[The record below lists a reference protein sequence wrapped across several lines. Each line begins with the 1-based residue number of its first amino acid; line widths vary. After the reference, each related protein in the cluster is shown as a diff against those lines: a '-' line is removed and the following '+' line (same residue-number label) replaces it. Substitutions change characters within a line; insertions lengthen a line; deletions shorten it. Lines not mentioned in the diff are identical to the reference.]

1 MGILSAFLSI
11 LLGLLS
17 LFMILLVLIQ
27 RGRGGGLIGA
37 LGGPG
42 GSSALGTRAG
52 DIFTRITIVTACI
65 WFLLAIIL
73 VKLHGL
79 AESPYQP
86 QISLPPP
93 GEQAPGLQPPSETP
107 GEGGG
112 ESSGATQESAAPADS
127 AAGQPSDNNSN

>member
-1 MGILSAFLSI
+1 MGILSVI
-11 LLGLLS
+11 LCILMALVS
-17 LFMILLVLIQ
+17 LFMVLLVLIQ

-65 WFLLAIIL
+65 WFLLAILL

-86 QISLPPP
+86 QITPAPA
-93 GEQAPGLQPPSETP
+93 GEQSPSLAPPSESGEQP
-107 GEGGG
+107 SSAEGGTG
-112 ESSGATQESAAPADS
+112 SPRPPASSSEDS
-127 AAGQPSDNNSN
+127 DF